1 MEGAKRLESAG
12 GESFVGA
19 SAWEHLN
26 NMAGPTMAKFL
37 DLYVHTPMLAVME
50 DAPRSLPPLT
60 IRMDSG
66 NLAIDVGDESFKIN
80 RDHAASD

>member
-1 MEGAKRLESAG
+1 
-12 GESFVGA
+12 
-19 SAWEHLN
+19 
-26 NMAGPTMAKFL
+26 MAKFL